1 MRRPIPDLTGDETIF
16 EVPVN
21 DEDMAR
27 LMALA
32 ESSKVDPRML
42 LASIIHDVLV
52 DDEIMHGDGLDG
64 PDPHA
69 HKHLN

>member
-1 MRRPIPDLTGDETIF
+1 MKRSIPDLIGDETVF

-64 PDPHA
+64 PDPLA